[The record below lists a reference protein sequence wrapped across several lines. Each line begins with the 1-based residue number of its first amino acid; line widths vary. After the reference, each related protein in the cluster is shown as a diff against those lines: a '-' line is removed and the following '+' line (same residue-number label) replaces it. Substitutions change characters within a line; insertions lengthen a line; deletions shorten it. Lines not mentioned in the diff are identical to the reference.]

1 VHLVKRSVVVK
12 STLGTRCK
20 DDLTCT
26 QITRRKKSEIRVWQ
40 YAAQTS
46 SALPNSLIDLPS
58 PHPFRDDHVYLAPR
72 RKTELHKDLHKRD
85 VRSDIHMVFSD
96 MHTSTDHHRG
106 SRTAKE
112 N

>member
-1 VHLVKRSVVVK
+1 VQRQSDMHTDYKK
-12 STLGTRCK
+12 
-20 DDLTCT
+20 
-26 QITRRKKSEIRVWQ
+26 RKKSEIRVWQ

-46 SALPNSLIDLPS
+46 SALPNSLIDLP

-72 RKTELHKDLHKRD
+72 RKNGLHEDLHKRD
-85 VRSDIHMVFSD
+85 IRSDIHMVFSD

>member
-1 VHLVKRSVVVK
+1 VQRRSDMH
-12 STLGTRCK
+12 T
-20 DDLTCT
+20 DY
-26 QITRRKKSEIRVWQ
+26 KKKKNSEIRVWQ

-72 RKTELHKDLHKRD
+72 RKNELHEDLHKGD

-96 MHTSTDHHRG
+96 MHTSTDHYCG